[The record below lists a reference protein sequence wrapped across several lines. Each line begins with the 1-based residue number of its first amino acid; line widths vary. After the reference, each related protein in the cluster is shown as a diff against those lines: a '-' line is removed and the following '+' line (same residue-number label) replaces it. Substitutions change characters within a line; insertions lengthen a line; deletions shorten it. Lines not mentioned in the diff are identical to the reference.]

1 MANFTVWKFDDP
13 GAADRAFRAV
23 KGGEADGLVKVVD
36 HAVVS
41 WPEGAKKPDTHGS
54 HDDTA
59 KASGWGA
66 VWGLLLGALFFLP
79 VLGAAAGAAIA
90 GITRS
95 LSDVG
100 ITAKDLEQMKKEI
113 VPGTSALFIVTEPID
128 PDRLAERLH
137 GVDATLVST
146 NLTDAERRN
155 LLDAFGQ

>member
-1 MANFTVWKFDDP
+1 MANLTVWKFDDP
-13 GAADRAFRAV
+13 EGADRAFRAV
-23 KGGEADGLVKVVD
+23 KGGEADGLVTIVD

-41 WPEGAKKPDTHGS
+41 WPEGAAKPDTHGS

-59 KASGWGA
+59 RATGWGA

-90 GITRS
+90 GISRS

-100 ITAKDLEQMKKEI
+100 ITAKDIAAMKEQI

-128 PDRLAERLH
+128 PDRLGERLH
-137 GVDATLVST
+137 GIDATLVST

-155 LLDAFGQ
+155 LLEAFGR

>member
-13 GAADRAFRAV
+13 GAADRAFKAL

-41 WPEGAKKPDTHGS
+41 WPEGAKKPDTRGS

-59 KASGWGA
+59 KATGWGA

-79 VLGAAAGAAIA
+79 VLGAAAGAVIA

-100 ITAKDLEQMKKEI
+100 ITAKDIERMKKEI
-113 VPGTSALFIVTEPID
+113 VPGTSALFVVTEPID
-128 PDRLAERLH
+128 PDRLGERLH
-137 GVDATLVST
+137 GIDATLVST
-146 NLTDAERRN
+146 NLTDEERKI
-155 LLDAFGQ
+155 LLEAFGQ